1 MYRRLQCAYAAGKA
15 MDTRAAAAR
24 WRETWE
30 SGWRR
35 LDAGPIV
42 ALYREDAVFQSH
54 PFRPT
59 EPAADYITRTIAEE
73 SAATCEFDEPIVDGD
88 RAAVSWRGS
97 TQLKDGGA
105 EELRGVSLLRFDMD
119 GLVIEQRDVW
129 TMG

>member
-1 MYRRLQCAYAAGKA
+1 ME
-15 MDTRAAAAR
+15 TRAAAAR
-24 WRETWE
+24 WRDTWE

-59 EPAADYITRTIAEE
+59 EPAAEYITRTLAEE

-88 RAAVSWRGS
+88 RAAVSWHGS
-97 TQLKDGGA
+97 TRLKNGGS
-105 EELRGVSLLRFDMD
+105 EELSGVSLLRFDAD